1 MGSVWAKPTANIEI
15 VAGEKNLEIVAG
27 EKNSLAFF
35 ATDTCLVAKFA
46 LFLQSF

>member
-1 MGSVWAKPTANIEI
+1 MGSVWAKPTANI
-15 VAGEKNLEIVAG
+15 EIVAG

>member
-1 MGSVWAKPTANIEI
+1 VWAKPTANI
-15 VAGEKNLEIVAG
+15 EIVAG